1 MLLWSK
7 YLIFDCIDEGII
19 LWSTVNSQGV
29 VVKNECEKIQRSI
42 SEGKWDYELGDELKR
57 KFVEYGF
64 LLTKEQHAIESKL
77 IDRMRSESVYDDTFM
92 SLTIIP
98 TDRCNFRCLYCYQS
112 DTYHDMS
119 EDVAKSILKMI
130 KNSNSL
136 RKLHISWFGGEPLCN
151 KDLVI
156 SLMKDINTVCKEK
169 GIVLISDMT
178 TNASLLDIDTFS
190 QLYSLKV
197 LNYQITIDGCKET
210 HDIQRPM
217 NGNQSS
223 FDTIMNNLRNIRDKV
238 PGKFFKIG
246 IRTNFTSFVD
256 SQFEKMKSTLIEEF
270 SNDSRF
276 YFFFQWVKD
285 WGGNRVT
292 AISDKLLR
300 DDEAIQHYGRWMDVM
315 SKTSVRTGD
324 VAMIR
329 ACSGLCI
336 GCRKN
341 SYLVNTDGTLCKCT
355 TGIYDDK
362 YKDKAIIGYIDNFGN
377 RIIDKWKEIE
387 WLSCDANI
395 DECRRCNLYPICL
408 GMPCPYYKIK
418 HSKVICNKDDSYI
431 RHMLR
436 SMARQGY
443 IESM

>member
-130 KNSNSL
+130 KNSKSL

-156 SLMKDINTVCKEK
+156 SLMKDINTVCNE
-169 GIVLISDMT
+169 
-178 TNASLLDIDTFS
+178 
-190 QLYSLKV
+190 Q
-197 LNYQITIDGCKET
+197 GC
-210 HDIQRPM
+210 
-217 NGNQSS
+217 
-223 FDTIMNNLRNIRDKV
+223 
-238 PGKFFKIG
+238 
-246 IRTNFTSFVD
+246 
-256 SQFEKMKSTLIEEF
+256 
-270 SNDSRF
+270 
-276 YFFFQWVKD
+276 
-285 WGGNRVT
+285 
-292 AISDKLLR
+292 
-300 DDEAIQHYGRWMDVM
+300 
-315 SKTSVRTGD
+315 
-324 VAMIR
+324 
-329 ACSGLCI
+329 
-336 GCRKN
+336 
-341 SYLVNTDGTLCKCT
+341 
-355 TGIYDDK
+355 
-362 YKDKAIIGYIDNFGN
+362 
-377 RIIDKWKEIE
+377 
-387 WLSCDANI
+387 
-395 DECRRCNLYPICL
+395 
-408 GMPCPYYKIK
+408 
-418 HSKVICNKDDSYI
+418 
-431 RHMLR
+431 
-436 SMARQGY
+436 
-443 IESM
+443 

>member
-1 MLLWSK
+1 MLRWSK
-7 YLIFDCIDEGII
+7 YLISDCIEEGMV
-19 LWSTVNSQGV
+19 LWSTINSRGL
-29 VVKNECEKIQRSI
+29 VVKNECEKIQHSI
-42 SEGKWDYELGDELKR
+42 SEGKWDYDLCDELKK
-57 KFVEYGF
+57 KFVEYG
-64 LLTKEQHAIESKL
+64 LLITEEQYATESKL
-77 IDRMRSESVYDDTFM
+77 IDKMRSESVYDDTFM

-112 DTYHDMS
+112 ETYHNMS
-119 EDVAKSILKMI
+119 EDVAKSIVKMI
-130 KNSNSL
+130 KNNKNL

-156 SLMKDINTVCKEK
+156 SLMKDINTVCREK
-169 GIVLISDMT
+169 GIVLIGDMT

-217 NGNQSS
+217 NGKQSS
-223 FDTIMNNLRNIRDKV
+223 FDTIMNNLRDIRDKAS
-238 PGKFFKIG
+238 GKFFKIG

-256 SQFEKMKSTLIEEF
+256 SHFEKMKSTLIEEF

-292 AISDKLLR
+292 TISDKLLK
-300 DDEAIQHYGRWMDVM
+300 DNEAILHYGRWMDVM
-315 SKTSVRTGD
+315 SKTDVRTGD
-324 VAMIR
+324 IAMIR

-341 SYLVNTDGTLCKCT
+341 SYLINTDGTLCKCT
-355 TGIYDDK
+355 TGIYDDT
-362 YKDKAIIGYIDNFGN
+362 YKDKVIIGHIDNLGN
-377 RIIDKWKEIE
+377 RIIDKWKEID

-395 DECRRCNLYPICL
+395 EECRNCKMYPICL

-418 HSKVICNKDDSYI
+418 HDKVICSKDDSYI
-431 RHMLR
+431 RYMLR

-443 IESM
+443 IKSI